1 MTQVCC
7 CPYIGYGSSCKPL
20 NRQIERSRA
29 DPIVH
34 ELCMRDMQPL
44 GLSGGTLYAERAGG
58 VSISSQVVT
67 DGMPVIQPELRPNA
81 SR

>member
-1 MTQVCC
+1 
-7 CPYIGYGSSCKPL
+7 
-20 NRQIERSRA
+20 
-29 DPIVH
+29 
-34 ELCMRDMQPL
+34 MRDMQPL